1 MAMDQYLEMFVS
13 ESKEHVQAM
22 NDNLLKLENAP
33 DDVSIVNEIFRA
45 AHTLKGMAGTMGY
58 TDLMTL
64 THQLENVLD
73 ELRNGKIHFSSDL
86 LDLIFEAMDD
96 IETMVD
102 SIALG
107 GDGKQDVT
115 EIIEKLKTISG
126 GKSVTL
132 DSTSNG
138 NELSNGQINYDEYE
152 LSVLEESLSQGYNVY
167 EILVELRS
175 DCMLKG
181 VRAFM
186 VFDTLSKTGE
196 IVKSTPAVDQLEE
209 ENFDQSF
216 TVTYLTKLSMDEV
229 EKAILA
235 ISEID
240 KVKLS
245 ELTIENLRNRNSN
258 VVQASKKEE
267 SSTEHGDASRN
278 LGLQRT
284 KSIRVNIEK
293 LDSLINLF
301 EELIIDRGR
310 LEEITKEIN
319 HPVLKETVE
328 KISRVSSDLQSI
340 VLNLRMVPVSTVF
353 NRFPKMVRQLARN
366 LQKKIQLVISGEET
380 ELDRTVIDQIGDPLV
395 HLLRNSIDHG
405 IEMPEERLTKGKPE
419 EGTILLKAYHSGNH
433 VFIEISDDGGGIN
446 IEKVLN
452 KAIKNGLVDEKTAK
466 NLSNEEIIEFIFSP
480 GFSTSE
486 QVSDLSGRGVGLD
499 AVKNKIE
506 QLGGTISVKTE
517 KGQGSRF
524 IIQLP
529 LTLSIIAVMLV
540 EIGKEKYAIP
550 LTSIVENIIF
560 NKKDIQYAHNQ
571 PVLHFRDRV
580 VPLLY
585 LDKIFQVK
593 DVEETDELSA
603 VIIQKGDKWAGFV
616 VSSFLGQQEVV
627 LKSLGEYLKNV
638 FAISGATI
646 LGNGEVALVIDPNAL
661 LK

>member
-33 DDVSIVNEIFRA
+33 DDVSIVNEIFRS

-86 LDLIFEAMDD
+86 LDLIFEAMDN

-229 EKAILA
+229 KKAILA

-240 KVKLS
+240 KVTLS

-267 SSTEHGDASRN
+267 RSTEHGDASRN

>member
-33 DDVSIVNEIFRA
+33 DDVSIVNEIFRS

-138 NELSNGQINYDEYE
+138 NELSNGQFNYDEYE

>member
-33 DDVSIVNEIFRA
+33 DDVSIVNEIFRS

-138 NELSNGQINYDEYE
+138 NELSNGQFNYDEYE

-267 SSTEHGDASRN
+267 RSTEHGDASRN

>member
-33 DDVSIVNEIFRA
+33 DDVSIVNEIFRS

-86 LDLIFEAMDD
+86 LDLIFEAMDN

-240 KVKLS
+240 KVTLS

-267 SSTEHGDASRN
+267 RSTEHGDASRN

>member
-33 DDVSIVNEIFRA
+33 DDVSIVNEIFRS

-240 KVKLS
+240 KVTLS

>member
-33 DDVSIVNEIFRA
+33 DDVSIVNEIFRS

-138 NELSNGQINYDEYE
+138 NELSNGQFNYDEYE

-229 EKAILA
+229 KKAILA

>member
-33 DDVSIVNEIFRA
+33 DDVSIVNEIFRS

-267 SSTEHGDASRN
+267 RSTEHGDASRN

>member
-33 DDVSIVNEIFRA
+33 DDVSIVNEIFRS

-229 EKAILA
+229 KKAILA

-240 KVKLS
+240 KVTLS
-245 ELTIENLRNRNSN
+245 ELTIENLRDRNSN

>member
-33 DDVSIVNEIFRA
+33 DDVSIVNEIFRS

-138 NELSNGQINYDEYE
+138 NELSNGQFNYDEYE

-240 KVKLS
+240 KVTLS

>member
-1 MAMDQYLEMFVS
+1 MDQYLEMFVS

-33 DDVSIVNEIFRA
+33 DDVSIVNEIFRS

>member
-33 DDVSIVNEIFRA
+33 DDVSIVNEIFRS

-229 EKAILA
+229 KKAILA

-240 KVKLS
+240 KVTLS

-267 SSTEHGDASRN
+267 RSTEHGDASRN

>member
-33 DDVSIVNEIFRA
+33 DDVSIVNEIFRS

>member
-33 DDVSIVNEIFRA
+33 DDVSIVNEIFRS

-138 NELSNGQINYDEYE
+138 NELSNGQFNYDEYE

-229 EKAILA
+229 KKAILA

-240 KVKLS
+240 KVTLS

>member
-33 DDVSIVNEIFRA
+33 DDVSIVNEIFRS

-138 NELSNGQINYDEYE
+138 NELSNGQFNYDEYE

-517 KGQGSRF
+517 KGKGSRF

>member
-33 DDVSIVNEIFRA
+33 DDVSIVNEIFRS

-229 EKAILA
+229 KKAILA

-240 KVKLS
+240 KVTLS

>member
-33 DDVSIVNEIFRA
+33 DDVSIVNEIFRS

-240 KVKLS
+240 KVTLS

-284 KSIRVNIEK
+284 KSIRVNIVK

>member
-33 DDVSIVNEIFRA
+33 DDVSIVNEIFRS

-86 LDLIFEAMDD
+86 LDLIFEAMDN

-138 NELSNGQINYDEYE
+138 NELSNGQFNYDEYE

-229 EKAILA
+229 KKAILA

-240 KVKLS
+240 KVTLS

-267 SSTEHGDASRN
+267 RSTEHGDASRN

>member
-33 DDVSIVNEIFRA
+33 DDVSIVNEIFRS

-240 KVKLS
+240 KVTLS

-267 SSTEHGDASRN
+267 RSTEHGDASRN

>member
-33 DDVSIVNEIFRA
+33 DDVSIVNEIFRS

-138 NELSNGQINYDEYE
+138 NELSNGQFNYNEYE

>member
-33 DDVSIVNEIFRA
+33 DDVSIVNEIFRS

-86 LDLIFEAMDD
+86 LDLIFEAMDN

-240 KVKLS
+240 KVTLS

>member
-33 DDVSIVNEIFRA
+33 DDVSIVNEIFRS

-229 EKAILA
+229 KKAILA

-240 KVKLS
+240 KVTLS

-267 SSTEHGDASRN
+267 RSTEHGDASRN
-278 LGLQRT
+278 LGLKRT